1 MAMAIGNTKVQLKAT
16 GTSVTIPDSPKAK
29 LMYYLNSVCGLL
41 ELDSSDSADIQ
52 ELRNYNRYWALT
64 EEQTLQLLV
73 FCSLLSPDVL
83 LNKIIFQ
90 NDGMCGNSSN
100 EFYDIGLISNRMVVS
115 ESIVIGGQ
123 SRSVKKI
130 MTFKMSWL
138 RQNYIEP
145 MQALSSQL
153 QTRQAQQ
160 RRARD
165 DSCVIL

>member
-1 MAMAIGNTKVQLKAT
+1 MALAIGNTKVHLKAT
-16 GTSVTIPDSPKAK
+16 GTSVTIPDSPKGK
-29 LMYYLNSVCGLL
+29 LMYYLDSVCNLL
-41 ELDSSDSADIQ
+41 ELDSSDSANIQ
-52 ELRNYNRYWALT
+52 ELRNYNRHWALS
-64 EEQTLQLLV
+64 EEQTLELLV

-83 LNKIIFQ
+83 IDKVMFQ
-90 NDGMCGNSSN
+90 NDEMCGNSSN
-100 EFYDIGLISNRMVVS
+100 EFYDVGLVSNRMLVS

-123 SRSVKKI
+123 SRAVKKI

-138 RQNYIEP
+138 RKNYIEP

-153 QTRQAQQ
+153 QSRQVQQ